1 MTKLAWDATGKRL
14 YETGVDQGVLY
25 IPDDTGAYA
34 EGFAWNGLTGVT
46 EAPTGA
52 AATPQYADNIKY
64 LNLISAEFF
73 AGTIEAFTYPD
84 EFGQCDGTS
93 EPQPGVLV
101 GQQSRKTFGLAYRTK
116 VGNDVDGADYGYK
129 LHLVYGL
136 TAAPSSKAYATIND
150 TPAAIAFSW
159 AIESIPVAVSGLKPT
174 SLIVVD
180 STVVDP
186 DALTAL
192 QDALYGTSGTDAY
205 LPLPDDVVAMFGSSV
220 TFVRLVG
227 ATSPAYNGTTHVL
240 TLPAVTGVK
249 WYING
254 VEKASGAQPALAT
267 GQTAA
272 ITAQAQAGYEI
283 TGDNDWTY
291 DY

>member
-1 MTKLAWDATGKRL
+1 MTKLAWDTTGERK

-34 EGFAWNGLTGVT
+34 EGYAWNGLTAIT

-52 AATPQYADNIKY
+52 AATPQYADNTKY
-64 LNLISAEFF
+64 LNLISTEFF

-84 EFGQCDGTS
+84 QFGQCDGTA

-116 VGNDVDGADYGYK
+116 IGNDVDGSDFGYK

-136 TAAPSSKAYATIND
+136 TAAPSSKAFATIND
-150 TPAAIAFSW
+150 TPAAIAFNW
-159 AIESIPVAVSGLKPT
+159 AIESIPVAASGLKPT
-174 SLIVVD
+174 SLIVID

-186 DALTAL
+186 TAL
-192 QDALYGTSGTDAY
+192 ATLEAALYGSSGTDPY
-205 LPLPDDVVAMFGSSV
+205 LPLPDDIVAFFGDEV
-220 TFVRLVG
+220 TLVRLVG
-227 ATSPAYNGTTHVL
+227 ASSPAYNSGTHVL

-254 VEKASGAQPALAT
+254 IEKASGAQPALT
-267 GQTAA
+267 SGQTAA

>member
-1 MTKLAWDATGKRL
+1 MTQIVWDGVGDRT
-14 YETGVDQGVLY
+14 YESGVDKGVLY

-34 EGFAWNGLTGVT
+34 DGFAWNGLTDIT

-52 AATPQYADNIKY
+52 AATPQYADNTKY
-64 LNLISAEFF
+64 LNLISTEFF
-73 AGTIEAFTYPD
+73 AGTIGAFTYPD
-84 EFGQCDGTS
+84 EFGQCDGTA
-93 EPQPGVLV
+93 EPQPGVLI
-101 GQQSRKTFGLAYRTK
+101 GQQSRKTFGLCYRTK
-116 VGNDVDGADYGYK
+116 LGNDVDGIDFGYK

-136 TAAPSSKAYATIND
+136 TAAPTSKAYTTIND
-150 TPAAIAFSW
+150 TPAAMAFSW

-180 STVVDP
+180 STVVDS
-186 DALTAL
+186 DALATLEA
-192 QDALYGTSGTDAY
+192 ALYGTSGTDPY
-205 LPLPDDVVAMFGSSV
+205 LPSPDDVIAMFAGEV
-220 TFVRLVG
+220 TMVRLVG
-227 ATSPAYNGTTHVL
+227 ANAPSYNSGTHVL

-254 VEKASGAQPALAT
+254 VQKDPGAQPALSS
-267 GQTAA
+267 GQTSA
-272 ITAQAQAGYEI
+272 ITAQADAGYEI